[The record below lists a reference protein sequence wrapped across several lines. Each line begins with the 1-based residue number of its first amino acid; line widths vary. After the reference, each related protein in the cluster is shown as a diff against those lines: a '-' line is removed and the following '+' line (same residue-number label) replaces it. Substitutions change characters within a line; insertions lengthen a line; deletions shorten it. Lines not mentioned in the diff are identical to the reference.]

1 MEDAAECGQR
11 ADLKQSFFYQK
22 IRFVATEASLW
33 KIRIRKL

>member
-11 ADLKQSFFYQK
+11 ADLKQSFFYLIILAK
-22 IRFVATEASLW
+22 EASLW